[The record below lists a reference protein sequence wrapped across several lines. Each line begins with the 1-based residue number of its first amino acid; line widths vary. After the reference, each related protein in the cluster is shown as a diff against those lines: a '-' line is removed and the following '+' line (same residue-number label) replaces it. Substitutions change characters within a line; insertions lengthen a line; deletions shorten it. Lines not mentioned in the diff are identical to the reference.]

1 MVSHLV
7 IDQDHPML
15 GKSAM
20 FGCEM
25 YPWLTAA
32 CAAAAVLHPPSIT

>member
-1 MVSHLV
+1 MVFYPV
-7 IDQDHPML
+7 INQEHPMR
-15 GKSAM
+15 GKSVM